1 MTSSYRWV
9 IVACGALMTCVGIGA
24 MFSLAVYLQPMS
36 VETGWSRTGISSAM
50 TLDFLVMGAAGF
62 GWGALSDRIGPR
74 FVVLTGAALLGL
86 GLVLASGAK
95 SLLQFQLTYGL
106 MVGLAAG
113 AFFAPMIAAAT
124 DWFEDNRS
132 LAVSLVSAG
141 MGVAPMTISPFA
153 RWLISTYDWRTAM
166 MTIGIVAWVL
176 LIPAALLVRRA
187 PAAAKVTAAGP
198 ATGAEPSMS
207 ATEAF
212 RSPQFVVLAL
222 AFFFCCCAHSGP
234 IFHMVSYAIGCGIAP
249 LAAVSI
255 YSLEGLSGLGGR
267 LMLGL
272 LADRFG
278 PKPVLIAG
286 LLVQAFAI
294 ASYLMVSRLGEFYA
308 LSVVFGTAYG
318 GVMPLY
324 AVLARESFGQRVMGT
339 VFGAMTMVSSIG
351 MAFGPWAGG
360 RIFDAFNSY
369 MWLYIGASTIALAAV
384 AVACTFP
391 RRPVVPR
398 LQLA

>member
-36 VETGWSRTGISSAM
+36 ADTGWTRTGISSAM

-74 FVVLTGAALLGL
+74 LVVLAGTLLLGL
-86 GLVLASGAK
+86 GLVLASRTTT
-95 SLLQFQLTYGL
+95 LLQFQLAYGL

-113 AFFAPMIAAAT
+113 AFFAPMIAAVT
-124 DWFEDNRS
+124 GWFEDRRS

-166 MTIGIVAWVL
+166 MVIGIAAWAL

-187 PAAAKVTAAGP
+187 PVAAGAGAAASAADG
-198 ATGAEPSMS
+198 S
-207 ATEAF
+207 AREAF
-212 RSPQFVVLAL
+212 RSPQFVVLAST
-222 AFFFCCCAHSGP
+222 FFLCCAAHSGP

-255 YSLEGLSGLGGR
+255 YSLEGLSGLFGR
-267 LMLGL
+267 LLLGV
-272 LADRFG
+272 LADKYGAKR
-278 PKPVLIAG
+278 VLIVG

-294 ASYLMVSRLGEFYA
+294 ASYLMVDRLAQFYM
-308 LSVVFGTAYG
+308 LSLVFGTAYG

-351 MAFGPWAGG
+351 MAFGPFAGG

-369 MWLYIGASTIALAAV
+369 MWLYIGASSVAVAAV
-384 AVACTFP
+384 AVALVFSP
-391 RRPVVPR
+391 RREQVT
-398 LQLA
+398 LQPA

>member
-36 VETGWSRTGISSAM
+36 EETGWSRTGISSAM

-74 FVVLTGAALLGL
+74 VVVLVGAVLLGL
-86 GLVLASGAK
+86 GLVLASGAT
-95 SLLQFQLTYGL
+95 SLIQFQLTYGL
-106 MVGLAAG
+106 LVGLAAG
-113 AFFAPMIAAAT
+113 AFFAPMIAAVT
-124 DWFEDNRS
+124 GWFVDNRS

-153 RWLISTYDWRTAM
+153 RWLISAYDWRTAM
-166 MTIGIVAWVL
+166 MVIGIVAWLL

-187 PAAAKVTAAGP
+187 PAPAKGGTAA
-198 ATGAEPSMS
+198 AADAEPSLS
-207 ATEAF
+207 VGEAL
-212 RSPQFVVLAL
+212 RTPQFIVLAA
-222 AFFFCCCAHSGP
+222 AFFLCCAAHSGP

-255 YSLEGLSGLGGR
+255 YSIEGLSGLGGR
-267 LMLGL
+267 LLFGL

-278 PKPVLIAG
+278 PKRVLIAG
-286 LLVQAFAI
+286 LLMQAFSI
-294 ASYLMVSRLGEFYA
+294 ASYLAVGRLGEFYL

-339 VFGAMTMVSSIG
+339 VFGAMTMISALG

-360 RIFDAFNSY
+360 TIFDTFNSY
-369 MWLYIGASTIALAAV
+369 AWLYVGSATIALAAV
-384 AVACTFP
+384 AVASVFS
-391 RRPVVPR
+391 RRP
-398 LQLA
+398 LAQAPLAA